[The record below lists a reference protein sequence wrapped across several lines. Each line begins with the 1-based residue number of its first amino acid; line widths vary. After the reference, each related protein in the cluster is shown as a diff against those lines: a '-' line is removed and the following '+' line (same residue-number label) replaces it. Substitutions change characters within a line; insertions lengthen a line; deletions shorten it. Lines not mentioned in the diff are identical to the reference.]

1 MKKRA
6 DLSQASFEFEPELM
20 AGKPFVFARPL
31 VFFDLET
38 TGLDPKIDR
47 IVQFAFI
54 RVQGEE
60 RSEWTELVNPD
71 IPIPPESTRIHRIT
85 DAMVRDMPTFSQFAT
100 RIQAFIHGCD
110 LAGFNIAGFDLKVL
124 TIELERCGI
133 RIDWSQHNI
142 IDAQIIFHRR
152 EPRDLGA
159 AYRFYCQRDLA
170 GAHDALVDVRA
181 TVEVLQGQLARYAD
195 LPHDAAGL
203 AKYCNVVRDDRWV
216 TADRKFYWRH
226 HQAFMAF
233 GKHKGQSLKWVH
245 ENYPD
250 YLVWL
255 RDTDLP
261 EETQRVIDAALKGQ
275 YPRREAEN
283 GDQEGEQGRNESP
296 VLGWDE
302 IQTTK
307 PDHK

>member
-1 MKKRA
+1 MKKKA
-6 DLSQASFEFEPELM
+6 DLSQTSLEFEPEQM
-20 AGKPFVFARPL
+20 AGKPTAFARPL

-38 TGLDPKIDR
+38 TGLDPQLDR

-54 RVQGEE
+54 RLYGEE
-60 RSEWTELVNPD
+60 RNEWAELVNPGV
-71 IPIPPESTRIHRIT
+71 PIPPESTRVHRIT
-85 DAMVRDMPTFSQFAT
+85 DEMVRDRPTIEHFAP
-100 RIQAFIHGCD
+100 RIQSFIHGCD
-110 LAGFNIAGFDLKVL
+110 LAGFNVAGFDLKLLAV
-124 TIELERCGI
+124 ELERCGI
-133 RIDWSQHNI
+133 KIDWSQYQI
-142 IDAQIIFHRR
+142 IDAQVIFHRR

-159 AYRFYCQRDLA
+159 AYRFYCRRELA

-181 TVEVLQGQLARYAD
+181 TVEILQGQLARYPD
-195 LPHDAAGL
+195 LPRDAAGL

-250 YLVWL
+250 YLIWL

-261 EETQRVIDAALKGQ
+261 EETRRVIDAALKGR
-275 YPRREAEN
+275 YPKRQAEN
-283 GDQEGEQGRNESP
+283 EEQE
-296 VLGWDE
+296 DE
-302 IQTTK
+302 
-307 PDHK
+307 